1 MPYRAVV
8 SGELARLFSVLSH
21 ATRIRIIEE
30 LQKEDLT
37 VGTLKEILG
46 ITHAAVSQQLSVLR
60 SHHLV
65 SEKRQGRNVF
75 YHLRKPDLAKW
86 IMDGVK
92 FILPDTNEVQTMVSA
107 IESARS
113 AWNQDQPEEAKSRSK
128 SSGKT
133 ASANLKAVAK
143 PSSKSNGKAAGAKTS
158 APATRNGSR
167 SR

>member
-21 ATRIRIIEE
+21 ATRIRIVEE
-30 LQKEDLT
+30 LQREDLT

-75 YHLRKPDLAKW
+75 YHLRKPELAKW
-86 IMDGVK
+86 IMDGVQ

-113 AWNQDQPEEAKSRSK
+113 AWNQEQVEEAKSSRK
-128 SSGKT
+128 AGAK
-133 ASANLKAVAK
+133 NLKAVAK
-143 PSSKSNGKAAGAKTS
+143 PSPKSNGKTAGAKTS
-158 APATRNGSR
+158 APAARNGSR